1 TVCYPKSRK
10 QFPVEYFPQNT
21 DPFSFCREYCRYGIY
36 LSNISTLEEAIYKGE
51 KFIKQKVA
59 KFAQG
64 RQTREENVASVKILL
79 FEFPSLEES

>member
-1 TVCYPKSRK
+1 
-10 QFPVEYFPQNT
+10 
-21 DPFSFCREYCRYGIY
+21 